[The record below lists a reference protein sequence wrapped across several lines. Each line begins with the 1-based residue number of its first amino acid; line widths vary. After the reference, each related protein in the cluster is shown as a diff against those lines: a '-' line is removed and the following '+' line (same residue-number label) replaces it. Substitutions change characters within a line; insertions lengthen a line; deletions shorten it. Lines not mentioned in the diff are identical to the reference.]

1 MKKTIITL
9 GLLLLT
15 SCSAF
20 GYTMP
25 RWGMTNIDVYLPESE
40 YSSTIERV
48 FSIWA
53 GASNNR
59 LKFRFNSTRFF
70 SNNAPIKIH
79 FLNEKTTYFII
90 NPKRFETTG
99 YFTNMDNGYIN
110 RANLSIYTINKD
122 GNKVSN
128 DELFKFLL
136 PEIGYILGLE
146 KIYGPCPKDSV
157 MCYEKYGQYTALQAE
172 DRRLM
177 VEKYTRTGNDIRK
190 NNPNTTK
197 D

>member
-1 MKKTIITL
+1 MKKTFITL
-9 GLLLLT
+9 GILLLT

-20 GYTMP
+20 GYSMP

-40 YSSTIERV
+40 YSSTIQRA
-48 FSIWA
+48 FSLWA
-53 GASNNR
+53 SASNNR

-79 FLNEKTTYFII
+79 FLNEKTPYFII

-99 YFTNMDNGYIN
+99 YFTNMDEGYIN
-110 RANLSIYTINKD
+110 RANLTIYRINKED
-122 GNKVSN
+122 KPVSN
-128 DELFKFLL
+128 DELFRALL

-146 KIYGPCPKDSV
+146 KLYGPCQVDSV
-157 MCYEKYGQYTALQAE
+157 MCFEKYAQYTSLQQE
-172 DRRLM
+172 DLRLI
-177 VEKYTRTGNDIRK
+177 VEKYTRSGSDVKK
-190 NNPNTTK
+190 NNPNTSE